1 MTKEYRGGPGLPG
14 GQVVAGEH
22 RLELLRHPDRHHPRL
37 AGRLEVGA
45 DHVDLAVS
53 LGETDQR
60 DVVDLGELEHRLA
73 ERQPDLVEQ
82 RRRRHLG
89 ATMLTQER
97 DDLTRHLQVR
107 HIRVEIDPVETLHL
121 QGHVTSKQIVDVR
134 DLGHRAT
141 PEREDSLGPN
151 VTRRDARPDH
161 RRGHLGGPRLAS
173 LGRC

>member
-1 MTKEYRGGPGLPG
+1 M
-14 GQVVAGEH
+14 QVVAGEH
-22 RLELLRHPDRHHPRL
+22 RLELLGHPDRHHPRL

-45 DHVDLAVS
+45 DDVDLAVG

-107 HIRVEIDPVETLHL
+107 HVPVEIEPVEALDL
-121 QGHVTSKQIVDVR
+121 QRHVTSEQIVDVR
-134 DLGHRAT
+134 DIGHR
-141 PEREDSLGPN
+141 PPPN
-151 VTRRDARPDH
+151 VRT
-161 RRGHLGGPRLAS
+161 AS
-173 LGRC
+173 DPT